1 MVTPYPWGLR
11 GSEFE
16 HYLEQFV
23 IYLLQL
29 GLEALEV
36 LWADRLEAWQLA
48 LSAGAIYKKEQVRA
62 ILAAESAGVS
72 DAVKASTWAAG
83 TLTAG
88 GELTKVV
95 MAVSASGMWFGL

>member
-36 LWADRLEAWQLA
+36 LWADRLEAGSLHYLLEQFT
-48 LSAGAIYKKEQVRA
+48 KKNR
-62 ILAAESAGVS
+62 
-72 DAVKASTWAAG
+72 
-83 TLTAG
+83 
-88 GELTKVV
+88 
-95 MAVSASGMWFGL
+95 SGRYWPPSPPGSRMQ